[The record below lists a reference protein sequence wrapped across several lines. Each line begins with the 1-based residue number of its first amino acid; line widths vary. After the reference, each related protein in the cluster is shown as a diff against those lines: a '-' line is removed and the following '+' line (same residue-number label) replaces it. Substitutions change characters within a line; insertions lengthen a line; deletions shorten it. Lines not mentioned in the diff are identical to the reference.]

1 MGANMPPETVKH
13 LELEHREAE
22 RLLNAFGSYL
32 EDLRADPQIDSREAS
47 ALITYLAEVFFLRH
61 EEKEEVLVE
70 EILRAGC
77 RSDDPALVKQAQEH
91 ARGREVVGALMRAF
105 APGKAWSPEDRS
117 RFLGIGATWREF
129 MVGHMKREERYLFPG
144 VHEWLTD
151 GRDELV
157 VQQFARI
164 DRDYVSGDSE
174 GMRVA
179 AETFV
184 DHAARKLW
192 RQY

>member
-1 MGANMPPETVKH
+1 MPPATVTH

-22 RLLNAFGSYL
+22 RLLGAFGSYL
-32 EDLRADPQIDSREAS
+32 EDLRADPELDSREAS

-61 EEKEEVLVE
+61 EEKEEVLLGEV
-70 EILRAGC
+70 LRAGC
-77 RSDDPALVKQAQEH
+77 RPEEPALLKQAQEH
-91 ARGREVVGALMRAF
+91 ARGREMMSALMRAF
-105 APGKAWSPEDRS
+105 APGRAWSKVERS

-129 MVGHMKREERYLFPG
+129 MVGHMKREERYLFPNI
-144 VHEWLTD
+144 HEWLTD

-157 VQQFARI
+157 VREFVRI